1 MTYPAPV
8 PDPAT
13 AGSPL
18 LEVPWILWPLRF
30 LVALAIAL
38 AIMALIAVA
47 ARRLRAK
54 HRRSWWDA
62 EPLRLT
68 EASFPGGIRWK
79 LEQIAAEN
87 EKRKVVDKK
96 ARMLAT
102 RGIQRQEQFAQ
113 AVHERLKA
121 LERTAA
127 RLGNTTPPVDEETK

>member
-1 MTYPAPV
+1 MH
-8 PDPAT
+8 
-13 AGSPL
+13 AGTL
-18 LEVPWILWPLRF
+18 
-30 LVALAIAL
+30 
-38 AIMALIAVA
+38 ALIATA

-54 HRRSWWDA
+54 HRRSWWDT

-68 EASFPGGIRWK
+68 EASLPGGIRWK
-79 LEQIAAEN
+79 LEQIAAES